1 MHFAVSMKGAS
12 LNKSWLDVCGNLLV
26 YSVQLLSVC
35 SYGLLSAAL
44 LILHVMH
51 LGVQLL
57 NEPSNETRVRVHQSL
72 NVYWLRLLTSCTL
85 CRIFVE
91 LQSSVGSLCSKCKCM
106 VSFASAVN
114 LLPAKPNAPI
124 AEASAIL
131 GLLSLQ
137 VLLSQQ
143 LLACAHHVCQRICHQ
158 SFQSAAKH
166 SPSVKAVS
174 SKVLQTQIKVQ
185 QSRRY
190 ALPRATALFSA
201 DHTAVPLAIPLAIPV
216 PL

>member
-1 MHFAVSMKGAS
+1 MKGAS

-35 SYGLLSAAL
+35 SYVLPSAAL

-57 NEPSNETRVRVHQSL
+57 NEPSNEPRVRVHQSL
-72 NVYWLRLLTSCTL
+72 NVYRLRLLTSCTL

-91 LQSSVGSLCSKCKCM
+91 LQSSVGSLCSKCKRM
-106 VSFASAVN
+106 VSFASALN
-114 LLPAKPNAPI
+114 LLPAQPNAPI

-137 VLLSQQ
+137 VLWSQQ
-143 LLACAHHVCQRICHQ
+143 LLACAHHACQATCHQ
-158 SFQSAAKH
+158 TFFRARQGIRPLSAGGGLKDTPDAN
-166 SPSVKAVS
+166 
-174 SKVLQTQIKVQ
+174 QVQ

-190 ALPRATALFSA
+190 ALLYRQCSFVYDQARSTDVGAP
-201 DHTAVPLAIPLAIPV
+201 
-216 PL
+216 